1 MVTYTILLVICYRL
15 PFSITQSKVTF
26 LNNTVQREG
35 ELGNVDNDGRITERG
50 REYFRK
56 ISLQQRK
63 EDPYDNGDP
72 LPPQQMKSLIV
83 DLTGDDIA
91 VFYDVV

>member
-1 MVTYTILLVICYRL
+1 M
-15 PFSITQSKVTF
+15 TF

-50 REYFRK
+50 WEYFRK

-91 VFYDVV
+91 FFYDVVWMLCNLIWKEIINLIEGLSSN